1 MSNLEERSNIS
12 KSQFNRTRSISVQP
26 QNIRIT
32 FLLSKFMR
40 MKRELHK
47 KRLNNNSV
55 NRIKN
60 VQHSTNINYRV
71 LFLVDSGT
79 GETPNLPAN
88 QETTEANSGTANG
101 ENTLNNGENSK
112 TDESNKNEENGTTTE
127 TPVDPEEEG
136 EVSLEEIEQDQARL
150 DFLIGKVKKL
160 LTDSGD
166 YIMSVLLRILK
177 EHLRKYSFGSRFMEK
192 VKEMAKKY
200 QGNVLVAKQELEK
213 RLGRKFGKK
222 FRMMLI
228 KLLRT
233 LVVGGTLPK

>member
-1 MSNLEERSNIS
+1 MTNLEERSNIS

-60 VQHSTNINYRV
+60 VQHSTNIDYR
-71 LFLVDSGT
+71 GT
-79 GETPNLPAN
+79 GETLNLPAN
-88 QETTEANSGTANG
+88 QETTEANSGTENG
-101 ENTLNNGENSK
+101 ENTVNNGENSK
-112 TDESNKNEENGTTTE
+112 TDESNKNEENGTITE

-136 EVSLEEIEQDQARL
+136 EVSLKEIEQDQARL

-160 LTDSGD
+160 LIDSGD

-177 EHLRKYSFGSRFMEK
+177 EHLRKYNFGSRFMEK

-233 LVVGGTLPK
+233 LVVGGTLPE

>member
-40 MKRELHK
+40 M
-47 KRLNNNSV
+47 V
-55 NRIKN
+55 
-60 VQHSTNINYRV
+60 T
-71 LFLVDSGT
+71 
-79 GETPNLPAN
+79 N